1 MGNLALYSEMEN
13 KLKKKKKK
21 ERKEKYLKVVLW
33 PTSGGRPFLVLVPFY
48 SVQTY
53 GVRESLSC
61 PISFTFFSWQVL
73 A

>member
-1 MGNLALYSEMEN
+1 
-13 KLKKKKKK
+13 
-21 ERKEKYLKVVLW
+21 LKVVLW